1 MKFRFKTAAFALIAV
16 FALPTVVA
24 AQPVLL
30 PSASLAGDDPDGTLT
45 IFGDAYGVAA
55 TTWEDWLF
63 VGAPRETAM
72 RGGVEEQD
80 GAVYAYRKV
89 GGAWIFQQKLTIPG
103 SAIQFGDRFGGG
115 IEAAG
120 GWLMVGAANDQD
132 FPGLVD
138 PRAGI
143 DFPDPFTFAG
153 QVQVFRYN
161 GSSWDFVQTLKAPE
175 PKSSGSFGTRT
186 QASHIAI
193 NSKGKVAVIGELNN
207 FEGDDEI
214 GSGVG
219 KLHTYRLKKGSWQY
233 VQALDAPAGIDSFGD
248 DLVFVNDKYLVAGG
262 IDFSDDGLTAAGY
275 VFVYESKGNSGK
287 FFAVPKQTIAGPV
300 TNIADCPIVGTNS
313 FGAAGLDAGGGV
325 VAVGDGCAS
334 GAAGAFTG
342 AVSIYRLSGGPVPLA
357 FEQTIEG
364 DEPDL
369 FMGANTFGARHAVA
383 VSESGGRILAGAP
396 LSSDISIFDDGADV
410 RVFAFDGASW
420 GEESNLTSSTPATG
434 DFRSFGDAVFFLDN
448 EAALI
453 REGNFLSPFITGLK
467 SQGLIY
473 DLTP

>member
-1 MKFRFKTAAFALIAV
+1 MNKNFKAAALLLVVTFAFPLA
-16 FALPTVVA
+16 AT
-24 AQPVLL
+24 AQPVLI
-30 PSASLAGDDPDGTLT
+30 PGASLTGDDPDGTVVA
-45 IFGDAYGVAA
+45 FGDAYGVAA

-63 VGAPRETAM
+63 VGAPRETAL
-72 RGGVEEQD
+72 RGGMEEQD
-80 GAVYAYRKV
+80 GAVYAYRNV

-103 SAIQFGDRFGGG
+103 SAVIFGDRFGGG

-153 QVQVFRYN
+153 QVQVFRLN
-161 GSSWDFVQTLKAPE
+161 GSSWDFVQTLTAPE
-175 PKSSGSFGTRT
+175 PKSGGSFGSRT

-193 NSKGKVAVIGELNN
+193 ESKGKVAVIGELNN
-207 FEGDDEI
+207 YEDGI
-214 GSGVG
+214 GQ
-219 KLHTYRLKKGSWQY
+219 LHTFRVGPGGWEH
-233 VQALDAPAGIDSFGD
+233 VQSIDAPAVADSFGD

-262 IDFSDDGLTAAGY
+262 NDTSDDELTIQGY
-275 VFVYESKGNSGK
+275 IFVFQAQGSSGK
-287 FFAVPKQTIAGPV
+287 FFAAPDQTIAGPV
-300 TNIADCPIVGTNS
+300 TVVVDCPIVGNNS

-342 AVSIYRLSGGPVPLA
+342 AVSVYRMGGGPAPLA

-364 DEPDL
+364 DEPNL
-369 FMGANTFGARHAVA
+369 YMGANTFGARHAVA
-383 VSESGGRILAGAP
+383 VNESGDRIMAGTP
-396 LSSDISIFDDGADV
+396 FSSDINIFDDGADV
-410 RVFAFDGASW
+410 RVYAFDGATW
-420 GEESNLTSSTPATG
+420 NEESNLTSSTPATG
-434 DFRSFGDAVFFLDN
+434 DLRAFGDAVFFLDD
-448 EAALI
+448 ETALV
-453 REGNFLSPFITGLK
+453 RENNFLSPIISGLK
-467 SQGLIY
+467 GQGLIY